1 MSTGTSDAWREAG
14 STVDGLLPRR
24 LAELLLPPTLVS
36 AVCLAGL
43 AYNYLLFHVLAELGS
58 ILVGIMALVVAT
70 ASRRFTRNHFIVY
83 VCIGLGWCSVLD
95 LWHVL
100 TYRGMALLP
109 VNESNVTSQFWITA
123 RFLQSL
129 VMVSA
134 PLFLYRALRVRDAHL
149 VFGLYV
155 AVASALIA
163 GGYFPTTYVEGKG
176 LTLFKVNAEYLIIL
190 ILAVAAVL
198 IMRQRDRL
206 QPLLRFCLLA
216 AFGFMILSEFAFTRY
231 VSLYGAA
238 NAVGHVLKV
247 FAYWFLFVGL
257 VQTVLR
263 NPFALMARSA
273 GSYDAVP
280 DPSVVIGG
288 DGRVLQANQAA
299 VAMAGLPADRIF
311 GADGHQLFHDPR
323 QTRAACP
330 VCARLVRGERKFMVE
345 IARADTFLEC
355 SVAPFAQEAGR
366 DVHVEVLRDIGERK
380 RLEAERQLLLTD
392 LRERIKELGCLH
404 AIAELSEKPDLDPP
418 GLLQGAVAVLPSAF
432 RYPRQIRAE
441 IDSDWGTFGAAG
453 SAGHYM
459 EQPLVVSGRKVGMLR
474 VAFAEAAAVEDDPFL
489 PEERALMV
497 TVAGTLGDVL
507 ERLQGWAQLQNLSH
521 MYDLLSACNRAI
533 VRCRGVDELLAQLFS
548 ALVRHGQFPMLFIAQ
563 TSDGELPLRIMHQW
577 GLDTAQLP
585 HLESILAGA
594 YPPFVAQ
601 VEALRRGE
609 IVSADLPGDV
619 PSDDWVAYLHSRGIK
634 KRGLLPLRQEG
645 RLCGVIGLYARGQGN
660 FGDAQLRL
668 LEEMAADVEFALG
681 NFAAASR
688 RAEIEQRA
696 ALSEHRFRGIFEH
709 SPLPMQIVSISTGEY
724 RAFNQAMQD
733 WMGYAVADVPDT
745 RAWFAAAYDD
755 PGFRSEI
762 QALWQQHLN
771 EAARSGSIFRSPEL
785 QLRRKDGSHATAR
798 ASMTVVGDDVIVVWN
813 DLTALRQQE
822 EALRESEQ
830 RFRRMIEQ
838 AVGCIYVRRGNRFVY
853 VNPNF
858 CRMLG
863 YARDELLG
871 HDGLAFAVLD
881 EEGQRRLRSDW
892 TKLAEQGGT
901 VRYTVSVRRKDG
913 VVIDLDIQASNI
925 DWENGQAV
933 IGLAEDVTERRRL
946 EADLRRSHDLL
957 SKLAKQVPGVIYQ
970 FRLYPDGR
978 SSFPFASEGMR
989 EIYEVSPE
997 EVREDA
1003 SVVYARLHPDDLA
1016 TVSASIEASARTL
1029 STWRADYR
1037 VVLPRQ
1043 GERWRSGTAQPE
1055 RLADGSVLWHG
1066 FITDATERKA
1076 AEVTLEAHVRQ
1087 VKAAM
1092 KGTLEVVSRMID
1104 LRDPYTAGHEKR
1116 VGMIAA
1122 AIAREMG
1129 WSRERCEGMEM
1140 IGMVHDIGKI
1150 SVPAEILV
1158 KPTRLSDTEM
1168 KLVQG
1173 HAQAGYEILR
1183 EITFEQPVAEIIRQH
1198 HERLDGSGY
1207 PRGLKG
1213 EDILPEAR
1221 VLAVAD
1227 VLESMASHRPYR
1239 PALGLDAAIAEL
1251 EGGRG
1256 RLYDPD
1262 AVEALRRLV
1271 CEHGY
1276 RLPD

>member
-1 MSTGTSDAWREAG
+1 LGGKPSS
-14 STVDGLLPRR
+14 RR
-24 LAELLLPPTLVS
+24 LIELFMPPALIS

-58 ILVGIMALVVAT
+58 IIVGIMALVVAT
-70 ASRRFTRNHFIVY
+70 AARRFTRNHFALYI
-83 VCIGLGWCSVLD
+83 CIGLGWCAAVD
-95 LWHVL
+95 LLHML
-100 TYRGMALLP
+100 SYRGMSLLP
-109 VNESNVTSQFWITA
+109 VDESNVTSQFWIIA
-123 RFLQSL
+123 RFLQAL

-134 PLFLYRALRVRDAHL
+134 PLFLYRALRVRDAH
-149 VFGLYV
+149 VAFGLYV
-155 AVASALIA
+155 AVAVALVVT
-163 GGYFPTTYVEGKG
+163 GYFPDTYVEGEG
-176 LTLFKVNAEYLIIL
+176 LTPFKVNAEYLIIL
-190 ILAVAAVL
+190 ILALAAVL
-198 IMRQRDRL
+198 ITRIRDRL
-206 QPLLRFCLLA
+206 PPLLRICLLA
-216 AFGFMILSEFAFTRY
+216 ALGFMIVSEFAFTRY
-231 VSLYGAA
+231 ISLYGEA
-238 NAVGHVLKV
+238 NAAGHVLKV

-257 VQTVLR
+257 VQTALR

-280 DPSVVIGG
+280 DPSVVIGA
-288 DGRVLQANQAA
+288 DGRIIQANQAA
-299 VAMAGLPADRIF
+299 LAMTGLTVERIA
-311 GADGHQLFHDPR
+311 GADSHQLFHDPR

-330 VCARLVRGERKFMVE
+330 VCSRLMRGERKFMVE
-345 IARADTFLEC
+345 IARSDTFLEC
-355 SVAPFAQEAGR
+355 SVAPFVREAAR
-366 DVHVEVLRDIGERK
+366 DAHVEVLRDISARK

-418 GLLQGAVAVLPSAF
+418 ALLQGAVAVLPSAF
-432 RYPRQIRAE
+432 RYPQQMRAT
-441 IDSDWGTFGAAG
+441 IDSEWGTFGAA
-453 SAGHYM
+453 AAAEHCL
-459 EQPLVVSGRKVGMLR
+459 EQPLVVAGRKVGLLR
-474 VAFAEAAAVEDDPFL
+474 VAFAEAAVVEGDPFL

-497 TVAGTLGDVL
+497 TVTGTLGDVL
-507 ERLQGWAQLQNLSH
+507 ERLQGWTRVQNLSR
-521 MYDLLSACNRAI
+521 MYDLLSASNRAI
-533 VRCRGVDELLAQLFS
+533 VRCRGIDELLGQLFS
-548 ALVRHGQFPMLFIAQ
+548 ALVRHGQFPMLFIAR
-563 TSDGELPLRIMHQW
+563 TESGGLPLRLVHQW
-577 GLDTAQLP
+577 GMDTAQLH
-585 HLESILAGA
+585 HLEAVLTGS
-594 YPPFVAQ
+594 YPPFMAQ
-601 VEALRRGE
+601 LDALRRGE
-609 IVSADLPGDV
+609 IVSADLPGDA
-619 PSDDWVAYLHSRGIK
+619 PADDWIAYLRSRGIAQ
-634 KRGLLPLRQEG
+634 RGLLPLRQEG
-645 RLCGVIGLYARGQGN
+645 QFRGVIGLYVRGPGN
-660 FGDAQLRL
+660 FDAEQLRL
-668 LEEMAADVEFALG
+668 LEEMVADVEFALG
-681 NFAAASR
+681 NFAAAER
-688 RAEIEQRA
+688 RQEIEQRA

-709 SPLPMQIVSISTGEY
+709 SPLPMQIASISTGEY

-733 WMGYAVADVPDT
+733 WLGYTVADVPDT
-745 RAWFAAAYDD
+745 RSWFAAAYDD
-755 PGFRSEI
+755 PGLRSEI
-762 QALWQQHLN
+762 QALWQQHLS
-771 EAARSGSIFRSPEL
+771 EAARSDRIFRSPVV
-785 QLRRKDGSHATAR
+785 QLRRKDGSFATAI
-798 ASMTVVGDDVIVVWN
+798 ATMTVTGDDVIVVWS
-813 DLTALRQQE
+813 DLTAVRQQE

-871 HDGLAFAVLD
+871 QDGFAFAVLD
-881 EEGQRRLRSDW
+881 EEGQRLLSAEW

-901 VRYTVSVRRKDG
+901 VRYTVPVRRKDG
-913 VVIDLDIQASNI
+913 AVIDLDIQASNI
-925 DWENGQAV
+925 DWEDGQAV

-946 EADLRRSHDLL
+946 EIELRRSHDLL
-957 SKLAKQVPGVIYQ
+957 SKLAVQVPGVIYQ
-970 FRLYPDGR
+970 FRLHPDGR
-978 SSFPFASEGMR
+978 SSFPFASEGIR

-1003 SVVYARLHPDDLA
+1003 SAVYARLHPDDLA
-1016 TVSASIEASARTL
+1016 RVSASIEDSARTL
-1029 STWRADYR
+1029 KTWRADYR

-1043 GERWRSGTAQPE
+1043 GERWRTGTAQPE

-1066 FITDATERKA
+1066 FITDATERKM
-1076 AEVTLEAHVRQ
+1076 AEETLEVHVRQ

-1104 LRDPYTAGHEKR
+1104 LRDPYTAGHERR
-1116 VGMIAA
+1116 VGLIAA
-1122 AIAREMG
+1122 DIARELG
-1129 WSRERCEGMEM
+1129 WSQERCEGMEM

-1168 KLVQG
+1168 RLVQG

-1183 EITFEQPVAEIIRQH
+1183 EIAFEQPVAETIRQH

-1213 EDILPEAR
+1213 GDILPEAR

-1256 RLYDPD
+1256 RLYDPAVVD
-1262 AVEALRRLV
+1262 ALLRLV
-1271 CEHGY
+1271 RERGY